1 MIDRIQNIADAV
13 AHVVNLIVDGAV
25 SLNPW
30 WLVAGV
36 LLHYAHQVV
45 RIRGWWNILRA
56 AYPRADALRYRDV
69 VAAYFAGSGLNAVV
83 PARGGDVMKLYMV
96 KQRTPGARYPT
107 LVASFVPEGLFE
119 TLCGIA
125 LLVWALSRGFIPVPT
140 SRLELPTLD
149 VSLIISHPVL
159 SSIAA
164 AALVGGA
171 LMLFRW
177 LRRHGQRF
185 LERLRQGL
193 VVLREPRAYVTGVV
207 SWQAAGRVI
216 RLGSLACFMA
226 AFALPVTPESVVLVM
241 AAQGGGRIIP
251 IAPVS
256 SGLRLAMLSYGL
268 PEVTGQSVDIGNI
281 TAFTVV
287 VSTVLLVVSLTIS
300 LVIIFRV
307 LGTLNPRHAVRR
319 ARAALGGAYAAA
331 AAGAPAARA
340 SAAERNSSR

>member
-1 MIDRIQNIADAV
+1 LLDRIQNIAELV
-13 AHVVNLIVDGAV
+13 AHAASLILDNAV
-25 SLNPW
+25 SVNPW

-36 LLHYAHQVV
+36 LLHYGHQVV

-56 AYPRADALRYRDV
+56 SYPDADTLRYRDV

-96 KQRTPGARYPT
+96 KQKIPNGHYPT
-107 LVASFVPEGLFE
+107 LVGTFVPEGLFE

-125 LLVWALSRGFIPVPT
+125 LLVWALARGFIPVPT

-149 VSLIISHPVL
+149 ASFIIAHPFI
-159 SSIAA
+159 SAAIA
-164 AALVGGA
+164 GA
-171 LMLFRW
+171 LGTGLMFFVRW
-177 LRRHGQRF
+177 LRHGGQRF
-185 LERLRQGL
+185 LERLKLGL
-193 VVLREPRAYVTGVV
+193 AVLKTPAEYVEHVV
-207 SWQAAGRVI
+207 SWQALGRLI
-216 RLGSLACFMA
+216 RLGSLACFLA
-226 AFALPVTPESVVLVM
+226 AFAIPVTLASVVLVM

-268 PEVTGQSVDIGNI
+268 PEVTGQAVDIASI

-287 VSTVLLVVSLTIS
+287 VSSVLLVISLLIS

-307 LGTLNPRHAVRR
+307 LGTLNPRHAVRKAR
-319 ARAALGGAYAAA
+319 SAVGELRDRTPARAGA
-331 AAGAPAARA
+331 
-340 SAAERNSSR
+340 SS

>member
-1 MIDRIQNIADAV
+1 LILDDAV
-13 AHVVNLIVDGAV
+13 AV
-25 SLNPW
+25 NPW

-56 AYPRADALRYRDV
+56 AYPDADELRYRDV

-96 KQRTPGARYPT
+96 KQRTPGGRYST
-107 LVASFVPEGLFE
+107 LVATFVPEGLFE

-149 VSLIISHPVL
+149 VSFLIAHPIL
-159 SSIAA
+159 SSIVAGTIA
-164 AALVGGA
+164 VGGV
-171 LMLFRW
+171 LLFRW
-177 LRRHGQRF
+177 LRGHGQRF
-185 LERLRQGL
+185 LERVRRGFA
-193 VVLREPRAYVTGVV
+193 VLERPRDYLERVV
-207 SWQAAGRVI
+207 SWQAAGRIV

-226 AFALPVTPESVVLVM
+226 AFSLPVTAESVVLVM

-268 PEVTGQSVDIGNI
+268 PEVTGQPVDIANI
-281 TAFTVV
+281 TAFTFV
-287 VSTVLLVVSLTIS
+287 VSTILLVVSLTVS

-319 ARAALGGAYAAA
+319 ARTAVGEVRERV
-331 AAGAPAARA
+331 AARP
-340 SAAERNSSR
+340 S

>member
-1 MIDRIQNIADAV
+1 MIDRIQSIAESV
-13 AHVVNLIVDGAV
+13 AHVARLIADDAV

-56 AYPRADALRYRDV
+56 AYPRAEELRYRDV

-96 KQRTPGARYPT
+96 KQRTPGGRYPT

-125 LLVWALSRGFIPVPT
+125 LLVWALTQGFIPVPT

-149 VSLIISHPVL
+149 VSTILAHPVQ
-159 SSIAA
+159 SSVI
-164 AALVGGA
+164 GGA
-171 LMLFRW
+171 LAAGTLLAFRW

-185 LERLRQGL
+185 LDRLRQGL
-193 VVLREPRAYVTGVV
+193 AVLEHPRAYLTGVV

-216 RLGSLACFMA
+216 RLGSLACLMA
-226 AFALPVTPESVVLVM
+226 AFALPVTVESVVLVM

-251 IAPVS
+251 IAPIS

-268 PEVTGQSVDIGNI
+268 PEVTGQTVDIAGI

-319 ARAALGGAYAAA
+319 ARAALGGMRGSPSYS
-331 AAGAPAARA
+331 PR
-340 SAAERNSSR
+340 

>member
-1 MIDRIQNIADAV
+1 MLDRIQNIFHVVAHAITLIANDAV
-13 AHVVNLIVDGAV
+13 SVNPL
-25 SLNPW
+25 
-30 WLVAGV
+30 WLLAGI

-45 RIRGWWNILRA
+45 RIRGWWHILRVS
-56 AYPRADALRYRDV
+56 YPDAETLRYRDV

-96 KQRTPGARYPT
+96 KQRIPDGHYPT
-107 LVASFVPEGLFE
+107 LVGSFVPEGLFE
-119 TLCGIA
+119 TVCGLA
-125 LLVWALSRGFIPVPT
+125 LLVWALARGFIPVPT

-149 VSLIISHPVL
+149 VTFVIRHPILSAIIVAGLLGIVVFLIP
-159 SSIAA
+159 
-164 AALVGGA
+164 
-171 LMLFRW
+171 W
-177 LRRHGQRF
+177 LRLHADRF
-185 LERLRQGL
+185 FERLKLGL
-193 VVLREPRAYVTGVV
+193 AVLREPRDYVAHVV

-226 AFALPVTPESVVLVM
+226 AFALPVSLSSVLLVM

-268 PEVTGQSVDIGNI
+268 PEITGQPVDIASI

-287 VSTVLLVVSLTIS
+287 VSGLLLVISLVIS

-307 LGTLNPRHAVRR
+307 LGTLNPRHAVHRARIAVGELRRR
-319 ARAALGGAYAAA
+319 APAE
-331 AAGAPAARA
+331 AGA
-340 SAAERNSSR
+340 S

>member
-1 MIDRIQNIADAV
+1 MVERIQNIADAV
-13 AHVVNLIVDGAV
+13 AHVARLLVDHAVAVNV
-25 SLNPW
+25 W
-30 WLVAGV
+30 WLMAGV

-45 RIRGWWNILRA
+45 RIRGWWNILRTS
-56 AYPRADALRYRDV
+56 YPRAETLRYRDV

-96 KQRTPGARYPT
+96 KQRIPRARYST
-107 LVASFVPEGLFE
+107 LIASFVPEGLFE

-149 VSLIISHPVL
+149 VSLIIAHPIL
-159 SSIAA
+159 SLI
-164 AALVGGA
+164 VGGA
-171 LMLFRW
+171 LAAATALVVRW
-177 LRRHGQRF
+177 LRRDGRRF
-185 LERLRQGL
+185 LERLRLGF
-193 VVLREPRAYVTGVV
+193 VVLDHPWGYVSGVV

-216 RLGSLACFMA
+216 RLFSLGCFMA
-226 AFALPVTPESVVLVM
+226 AFALPVSLASVVLVM

-268 PEVTGQSVDIGNI
+268 PEVTGQPVDIASI
-281 TAFTVV
+281 TTFTVV
-287 VSTVLLVVSLTIS
+287 VSTVLLILSLTIS

-319 ARAALGGAYAAA
+319 ARAAVGGAYAAA
-331 AAGAPAARA
+331 TAGGPAARA
-340 SAAERNSSR
+340 SAADRNSSR

>member
-13 AHVVNLIVDGAV
+13 ANVAGLIVDDAV
-25 SLNPW
+25 ALNPW

-36 LLHYAHQVV
+36 LLHYGHQVV

-56 AYPRADALRYRDV
+56 SYPRADSLRYRDV
-69 VAAYFAGSGLNAVV
+69 TAAYFAGSGLNAVV

-125 LLVWALSRGFIPVPT
+125 LLVWAFSRGFVPVPT
-140 SRLELPTLD
+140 SRMELPTLD
-149 VSLIISHPVL
+149 VSLIIAHPIL
-159 SSIAA
+159 STI
-164 AALVGGA
+164 VGGVIFVGA
-171 LMLFRW
+171 TLLFRW

-185 LERLRQGL
+185 LDRLRLGL
-193 VVLREPRAYVTGVV
+193 AVLDHPRDYVTGVV

-226 AFALPVTPESVVLVM
+226 AFSLPVTLASVVLVM

-268 PEVTGQSVDIGNI
+268 PEVTGQSVDIANI

-287 VSTVLLVVSLTIS
+287 VSAVLLVVSLTIS

-319 ARAALGGAYAAA
+319 ARTAMSGAYAAA
-331 AAGAPAARA
+331 TAGAPARA
-340 SAAERNSSR
+340 SAADRNSSR